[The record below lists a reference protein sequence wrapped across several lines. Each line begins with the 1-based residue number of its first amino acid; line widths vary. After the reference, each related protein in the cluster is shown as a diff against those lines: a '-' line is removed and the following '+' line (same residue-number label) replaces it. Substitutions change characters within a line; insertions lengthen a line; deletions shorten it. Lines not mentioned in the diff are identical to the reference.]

1 MTSIAGQR
9 PPHTTAPPVHR
20 AVDQL
25 LASYTTTHP
34 LRSPSPL
41 PPSSRVNPSLQQRL
55 PPVSTSNPF
64 FWSFR
69 TWIAFWLFIIRKAI
83 HIILSLASH
92 FLFGA
97 KRKSWGYRMTL
108 VRADLPFEWLH
119 ADWQIASA
127 MRDVANHTSLAD
139 IILIRRLVS
148 LHFLVPLPEADFI
161 PVTWEVPRLRGHERS
176 RGFFEPYDR
185 AEDGRRELSGEWVVS
200 AQTARRWQNDD
211 HDISLM
217 STGRRPHF
225 AHLRHTRRDTP
236 LIAGLVDPAIIVPDS
251 SSDED
256 APGRLSPL
264 PQQAH
269 YRRRAARM
277 AARTRKVIYYV
288 HGGAYY
294 VGNAATHR
302 LITIGVSQEC
312 RARVYGT
319 FTGCGYN
326 SC

>member
-1 MTSIAGQR
+1 MGLSHDSREFAACTKA
-9 PPHTTAPPVHR
+9 
-20 AVDQL
+20 
-25 LASYTTTHP
+25 HP
-34 LRSPSPL
+34 
-41 PPSSRVNPSLQQRL
+41 
-55 PPVSTSNPF
+55 
-64 FWSFR
+64 
-69 TWIAFWLFIIRKAI
+69 
-83 HIILSLASH
+83 
-92 FLFGA
+92 
-97 KRKSWGYRMTL
+97 
-108 VRADLPFEWLH
+108 
-119 ADWQIASA
+119 QIASA

-161 PVTWEVPRLRGHERS
+161 PVTWKVPRLRGHERS
-176 RGFFEPYDR
+176 RGFFEAYDR

-200 AQTARRWQNDD
+200 AETARRWQNDQFD
-211 HDISLM
+211 MGLM
-217 STGRRPHF
+217 ATGRAPHF
-225 AHLRHTRRDTP
+225 AHLRHTGRQIP
-236 LIAGLVDPAIIVPDS
+236 LMPGLEDPAIVVPDS

-277 AARTRKVIYYV
+277 AARTHRVIYYI

-312 RARVYGT
+312 RARVYGESLDMSLATDPQRLRTALPPSTPSLCPSTMSSTDT
-319 FTGCGYN
+319 FA
-326 SC
+326 SCDPRSTSPRQTLSSWATQRAEA